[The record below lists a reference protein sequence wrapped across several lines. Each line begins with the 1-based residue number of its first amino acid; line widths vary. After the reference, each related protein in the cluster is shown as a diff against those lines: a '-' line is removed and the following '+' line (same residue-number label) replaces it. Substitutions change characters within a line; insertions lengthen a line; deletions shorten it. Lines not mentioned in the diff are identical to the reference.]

1 MARKGLPSTRCQ
13 AEIADSVVLARGNE
27 HDVEA
32 VGDSAVLVTFGW
44 TDKEPPPDNVEGKRS
59 RIAGVSARVR

>member
-1 MARKGLPSTRCQ
+1 
-13 AEIADSVVLARGNE
+13 VLARGNE